1 MRIAETSKDRG
12 SGNREL
18 FSSTAV
24 CIWIPLFALRCE
36 IIRRPTHVQR
46 PTALLSSSDT
56 RRLWQVSSLARRAG
70 VKAAM
75 TVNQAIGLCP
85 TLTLY
90 EPDPVFYDERF
101 SHIIMELGNVSP
113 VIEPVELGHTY
124 VGVDGLETLFGSPK
138 KQLETIVS
146 AISSEWSST
155 MRLGWGRGKFVA
167 WVAATRAEP
176 GGATIVLDKE
186 RKAFLASQPVAVLQ
200 IDADTHRRVRQL
212 GLKTLRDVARLPEI
226 AVISQFGNE
235 GRRIWQLATGTLSEP
250 VVGRET
256 PDPIVSKIHFP
267 NPVADKT
274 MLIHALDRLI
284 DRTLR
289 HPRRI
294 GWRVLEVLVRA
305 KQEHGSSWMIRATL
319 KEPSADRQHIAAPL
333 RVRLEQIPPTG
344 AIEDLTVEF
353 VSFARGTTEL
363 QLFARDAN
371 SAARAGRQRALRY
384 AVREIR
390 LRVRRSSLYHVV
402 EVQPWSRIPE
412 RRYALIDYDP

>member
-1 MRIAETSKDRG
+1 MNKVVKYGR
-12 SGNREL
+12 GNREL
-18 FSSTAV
+18 FSNTAV

-36 IIRRPTHVQR
+36 IIRRPRHVQR

-70 VKAAM
+70 VKAEM

-113 VIEPVELGHTY
+113 VIEPVELGRTY

-146 AISSEWSST
+146 AISSDWSGT

-176 GGATIVLDKE
+176 GGATIVPDKE

-200 IDADTHRRVRQL
+200 IDADTYRRFRQL
-212 GLKTLRDVARLPEI
+212 GLKTLQDVARLPEI
-226 AVISQFGNE
+226 AVISQFGNA

-250 VVGRET
+250 VVGREI

-284 DRTLR
+284 DRALR

-305 KQEHGSSWMIRATL
+305 RQERGSSWMIRATL
-319 KEPSADRQHIAAPL
+319 KEPSANRQHIAAPL

-363 QLFARDAN
+363 QLFARDAG
-371 SAARAGRQRALRY
+371 STARAGRRRALRS
-384 AVREIR
+384 AVREIK

-402 EVQPWSRIPE
+402 EVHPWSRIPE